1 MTIGQ
6 KIIQLRNAAD
16 ISQEQLAET
25 LGVSRQSVSK
35 WEMDQALPQ
44 IDKVLQ
50 LAEIFSVSTDELL
63 LDKIEINRKPA
74 NEPRTLKYFGTDG
87 FRGEANVNLTSMQAY
102 KVGRFLG
109 WYYSSKLSGCTKAGY
124 RPRIVIG
131 KDTRRSSY
139 MLEYSIVAG
148 LTASG
153 ADVYMLHVITT
164 PGVSYV
170 TRKDEFDCGIMITAS
185 HNPYYDNG
193 IKVINSYGE
202 KLDDETTLLIEAY
215 IDGDLKAL
223 GVEGEDLPLAQK
235 AKIGCIHDYS
245 AGRNRYIGYLISVAS
260 NSYKKLKIGLDCANG
275 ASWNI
280 ANAVFSALGAQTYV
294 IGDEP
299 DGLNCNEGCGSTHI
313 EKLKKLVKDKHLD
326 LGFAFDGD
334 ADRCIAV
341 DGNGN
346 EVDGDAMIYILGK
359 RMKARGTLND
369 NTVVTTIMSNSGF
382 VNSLAEI
389 GIKCEQTKV
398 GDRFVYE
405 CMQANDYAIGG
416 EQSGHIIMKK
426 YATTGDGILTA
437 IMIAE
442 EICDS
447 KSTLAQ
453 LAEPIK
459 FYPQYLKNLRVKD
472 KAAVFADAKVMAAKD
487 AVEKLINGKGRA
499 LLRQSG
505 TEPVVRVMIESETQ
519 EQCVEYAEMIAKAIT
534 EGGHCVE

>member
-63 LDKIEINRKPA
+63 LDKIEINRRPA

-87 FRGEANVNLTSMQAY
+87 FRGEANVTLTSMQAY

-109 WYYSSKLSGCTKAGY
+109 WYYSSKLSGCTKPGY

-148 LTASG
+148 ITASG
-153 ADVYMLHVITT
+153 ADAYMLHVITT

-193 IKVINSYGE
+193 IKVINAYGE
-202 KLDDETTLLIEAY
+202 KLDDDTTALIEAY
-215 IDGDLKAL
+215 IDGDLKTL
-223 GVEGEDLPLAQK
+223 GVTGDDLPLAQK
-235 AKIGCIHDYS
+235 SKIGCIHDYS

-326 LGFAFDGD
+326 LGFAFHGD

-472 KAAVFADAKVMAAKD
+472 KAAVFADANVMAAKE

-519 EQCVEYAEMIAKAIT
+519 EQCVEYAEMIAKVIT

>member
-16 ISQEQLAET
+16 ISKEQLAET

-87 FRGEANVNLTSMQAY
+87 FRGEANVTLTSMQAY

-202 KLDDETTLLIEAY
+202 KLDDDTTMLIEAY
-215 IDGDLKAL
+215 IDGDLKTL
-223 GVEGEDLPLAQK
+223 GVTGDDLPLAQK
-235 AKIGCIHDYS
+235 SKIGCIHDYS

-260 NSYKKLKIGLDCANG
+260 NSYKKLRIGLDCANG

-472 KAAVFADAKVMAAKD
+472 KAAVFADANVMAAKD

-519 EQCVEYAEMIAKAIT
+519 EQCVEYAEMIAKAIA